1 MKEEVHSHPPL
12 SLHLSEIT
20 TDPGGVTRFLCCVLS
35 MAEITVTTF
44 YYRRRFFLL
53 LERRRPDLRNEKR
66 VKESNQ

>member
-12 SLHLSEIT
+12 SLLLSEIT

-44 YYRRRFFLL
+44 YYRRRFFG
-53 LERRRPDLRNEKR
+53 LERRRPEETRGTRRD
-66 VKESNQ
+66 